1 MKRLGGMLCWA
12 VVILAAGT
20 TVSLVHVQ
28 PASSRALMAYKDGV
42 TPEDENADR
51 GACHEWAVQQTGFDP
66 SAIYEAQHAGV
77 DTKTILN
84 VAKQLDVAAGYQDPR
99 WGSGGLANARGTADV
114 RRFNEL
120 YESYLTAGALCLEAR
135 GYTVAR

>member
-1 MKRLGGMLCWA
+1 MKRLSEILCWA
-12 VVILAAGT
+12 VVIVAVGT
-20 TVSLVHVQ
+20 SASLVLVK
-28 PASSRALMAYKDGV
+28 PATGRALMAYKEGV
-42 TPEDENADR
+42 APEQENADR
-51 GACHEWAVQQTGFDP
+51 AACHEWAVQQTGFDP

-77 DTKTILN
+77 DTKTILR
-84 VAKQLDVAAGYQDPR
+84 VTEKLDAAAGYQDPR
-99 WGSGGLANARGTADV
+99 WGSGGLANARGSADV